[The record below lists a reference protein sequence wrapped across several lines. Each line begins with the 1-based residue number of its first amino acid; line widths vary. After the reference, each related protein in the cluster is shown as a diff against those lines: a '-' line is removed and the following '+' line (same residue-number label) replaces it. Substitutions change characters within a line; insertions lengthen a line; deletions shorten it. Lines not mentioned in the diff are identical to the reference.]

1 MFLLSGSSGFGK
13 TYISNYTIS
22 YLHNKYQDVDR
33 PTPVYVAYYY
43 YGADKEDS
51 LEKCLGSIIYQFA
64 NEDMGYATAIA
75 IACGRPEATAKAE
88 DLWTHLLQGL
98 QDRMKGIYF
107 ICIDGFDDCGQSEET
122 AATISAIVR
131 FIRSQDVSKDVC
143 FRLFLSDSCKTLS
156 AISQDDKNGST
167 FAVNLMQ
174 GLNTKKTRE
183 SDLRDVGVSDSP
195 RPNADDIKGIT
206 NVRVLEA
213 CNIKPDLKGILNK
226 PNIQLLLHSISGN
239 YPRLEAKVAAIM
251 TCDTERKVLNV
262 INNSRD
268 DINTF
273 QRNSLKALDSS
284 LDSTRIRVLYHI
296 FQFSQD

>member
-107 ICIDGFDDCGQSEET
+107 ICIDEFDDRGQSEET

-195 RPNADDIKGIT
+195 RPNADDIKRIT

-213 CNIKPDLKGILNK
+213 CNI
-226 PNIQLLLHSISGN
+226 
-239 YPRLEAKVAAIM
+239 
-251 TCDTERKVLNV
+251 
-262 INNSRD
+262 
-268 DINTF
+268 
-273 QRNSLKALDSS
+273 
-284 LDSTRIRVLYHI
+284 
-296 FQFSQD
+296 